1 MRQYIACVVCILSFS
16 LSLSAVVGSVTPG
29 QSLWWID
36 KRIAATY
43 DSIETKI
50 DELDA
55 CGGEVLDTA
64 DVAATGTITL
74 SAAGNY
80 CVATD
85 LAAGILI
92 DTTGVELN
100 LNGHCVTGVIEVAG
114 TTSNVVIEN
123 GLLTPNVDEPAVSP
137 PQAAIV
143 TNASVSAVR
152 IRDLQVSCA
161 DSPAGTAGRAGM
173 QISGTDVQVTGCTVI
188 AGEAGDTSGVAGS
201 DGGDAIEVTSA
212 ATNTVIK
219 DCILSSG
226 NGADTSGGGNAG
238 GDGGHG
244 VHVNNAVH
252 TEIVSCTI
260 LRVGLGGL
268 GDGSGASGDGILIES
283 SSDAVSVHDCIIRN
297 AGTSAGGSFGDGVVD
312 LVSTTSSIIFRNIAY
327 DIDGTNFRLLNSGSE
342 NGTDLVFHDFSPT
355 ATINNYMVNVFMQE

>member
-1 MRQYIACVVCILSFS
+1 MKQYLVCAICILSFS
-16 LSLSAVVGSVTPG
+16 LYLTAEVGTVVSG

-50 DELDA
+50 DALDV

-74 SAAGNY
+74 STAGNY

-92 DTTGVELN
+92 ANTSGVTLN

-123 GLLTPNVDEPAVSP
+123 GLLTLDSP
-137 PQAAIV
+137 TAAPQAAIV
-143 TNASVSAVR
+143 TGANVSEVR
-152 IRDLQVSCA
+152 IRDVQVSCA
-161 DSPAGTAGRAGM
+161 DSGDEIAGRSGM

-188 AGEAGDTSGVAGS
+188 AGAGGDEVFISPG
-201 DGGDAIEVTSA
+201 DGGDGIEVTSA

-219 DCILSSG
+219 DCVLSSG
-226 NGADTSGGGNAG
+226 NGGSGTVP
-238 GDGGHG
+238 GDGGYGIHI
-244 VHVNNAVH
+244 NNAVH
-252 TEIVSCTI
+252 AEIVSCTI
-260 LRVGLGGL
+260 LRVGLTTGGT
-268 GDGSGASGDGILIES
+268 GTSGDGIHIGS
-283 SSDAVSVHDCIIRN
+283 GSDAVSVHDCIIRN
-297 AGTSAGGSFGDGVVD
+297 AGTAGGKVANGVVD
-312 LVSTTSSIIFRNIAY
+312 LVTTTSSVIFRNIAY
-327 DIDGTNFRLLNSGSE
+327 DIDGVNYKLLGSGTE